1 MGQRGH
7 SAATPGA
14 ARVLTVALTRAVG
27 AATEAGA
34 GVVETSG
41 QWVVHL
47 KAGVT
52 FRASIS
58 EARVDPRRGTGTG

>member
-7 SAATPGA
+7 SAVTPGP
-14 ARVLTVALTRAVG
+14 ARVLTVGLTAAVG
-27 AATEAGA
+27 DATEAGA
-34 GVVETSG
+34 GEVETNG

-52 FRASIS
+52 SRASIS